1 MTALAF
7 LQAGGGLALLF
18 VGGEVLLRGAVGLSL
33 RFGLSPLLIGLT
45 VVAMATSM
53 PELVVTVT
61 AGLRGATDIG
71 VGNVVGSNIANILL
85 ILGLAALLC
94 PIERE
99 PRRILRDT
107 FCMVGATAVFI
118 LLACVQVLTFVHG
131 AVMIALMIGYL
142 VMSYVIERRG
152 GNDVATG
159 LEAIEEAGATP
170 KTAWVA
176 AALVVG
182 GIVALAGGSELLVRG
197 ATSIARAAGVS
208 ETVIGLTLVAVGTS
222 LPELATAIVAA
233 ARGQT
238 EVALGNVLG
247 SNIFNIL
254 LILGSLFMITPVTVS
269 PEILN
274 FDIWIL
280 AAVTLLAVPVMLTG
294 KRITR
299 IEGGVFV
306 ALYIAFVWYQFEP
319 HKQAAIGAESEID
332 GPRVQDPVMVGLA
345 AVETAPAR
353 P

>member
-18 VGGEVLLRGAVGLSL
+18 VGGEILLRGAVGLSL

-45 VVAMATSM
+45 VVALATSM

-61 AGLRGATDIG
+61 AGVQGVPDIG

-107 FCMVGATAVFI
+107 AAMVAATAVFI
-118 LLACVQVLTFVHG
+118 LLACAQRLSFVHG
-131 AVMIALMIGYL
+131 AVMLVLLVAYL
-142 VMSYVIERRG
+142 AYSYRVERRSY
-152 GNDVATG
+152 NEASTG

-170 KTAWVA
+170 KSAWVA
-176 AALVVG
+176 VGLVVVG
-182 GIVALAGGSELLVRG
+182 VLALGGGSELLVRG
-197 ATSIARAAGVS
+197 ATTIARAAGVS
-208 ETVIGLTLVAVGTS
+208 ETVIGLTLVAFGTS

-233 ARGQT
+233 LRGHT

-254 LILGSLFMITPVTVS
+254 LILGALFIITPVTVA

-274 FDIWIL
+274 FDIWAL
-280 AAVTLLAVPVMLTG
+280 AAATLIAVPVMLTG

-299 IEGGVFV
+299 LEGAVFV
-306 ALYIAFVWYQFEP
+306 LLYLAFVWVQFDP
-319 HKQAAIGAESEID
+319 HKAAHFGAA
-332 GPRVQDPVMVGLA
+332 PAP
-345 AVETAPAR
+345 AVEAAPAQS
-353 P
+353 

>member
-53 PELVVTVT
+53 PELVVTAT

-99 PRRILRDT
+99 PRRIRRDT

-118 LLACVQVLTFVHG
+118 LLASVQVLTVVHG
-131 AVMIALMIGYL
+131 MMMLLLMVAYL
-142 VMSYVIERRG
+142 VMSYLIERRG
-152 GNDVATG
+152 GNEAATG

-170 KTAWVA
+170 KSAWVA
-176 AALVVG
+176 TALVVG

-233 ARGQT
+233 LRGHT

-254 LILGSLFMITPVTVS
+254 LILGALFIITPVTVS
-269 PEILN
+269 PEILD
-274 FDIWIL
+274 FDIWVL

-294 KRITR
+294 RRITR
-299 IEGGVFV
+299 FEGAAFLV
-306 ALYIAFVWYQFEP
+306 LYAAFIWYQFEP
-319 HKQAAIGAESEID
+319 DKPGSAGAEIAI
-332 GPRVQDPVMVGLA
+332 PPARHLA
-345 AVETAPAR
+345 AVEAAPPR

>member
-33 RFGLSPLLIGLT
+33 RFGLSPLIIGLT

-53 PELVVTVT
+53 PELMVTVT
-61 AGLRGATDIG
+61 AGLQGATDIG

-85 ILGLAALLC
+85 ILGIAALLC

-107 FCMVGATAVFI
+107 LAMVGATALFI
-118 LLACVQVLTFVHG
+118 LLACFQRLSFPHGVL
-131 AVMIALMIGYL
+131 MLLLMAGYL
-142 VMSYVIERRG
+142 VMSYIVERRG
-152 GNDVATG
+152 GNDTDSG

-170 KTAWVA
+170 KSAWVA
-176 AALVVG
+176 VALVVG

-197 ATSIARAAGVS
+197 ASVIARAAGVS

-233 ARGQT
+233 LRGHT

-254 LILGSLFMITPVTVS
+254 LILGALFIITPVTMA
-269 PEILN
+269 PEILR
-274 FDIWIL
+274 FDIWVL
-280 AAVTLLAVPVMLTG
+280 AGVTLLALPVMLLG
-294 KRITR
+294 KRVSR
-299 IEGGVFV
+299 LQGGVFV
-306 ALYIAFVWYQFEP
+306 VLYFAFVWFQFDP
-319 HKQAAIGAESEID
+319 HKQASFSAEGPVGRGTGA
-332 GPRVQDPVMVGLA
+332 P
-345 AVETAPAR
+345 AVEMVAAR

>member
-85 ILGLAALLC
+85 ILGIAALLC

-99 PRRILRDT
+99 PKRILRDT
-107 FCMVGATAVFI
+107 LAMVAATAVFI
-118 LLACVQVLTFVHG
+118 LLACFQRLSFPHG
-131 AVMIALMIGYL
+131 ALMVLLLVGYL
-142 VMSYVIERRG
+142 VMSYIVERRG
-152 GNDVATG
+152 DNDVATG
-159 LEAIEEAGATP
+159 LEAIEEAGAAP
-170 KTAWVA
+170 KSVWLA
-176 AALVVG
+176 AVLVVG
-182 GIVALAGGSELLVRG
+182 GIIALAGGSELLVRG
-197 ATSIARAAGVS
+197 ATVIARAAGVS

-233 ARGQT
+233 FRGHT

-254 LILGSLFMITPVTVS
+254 LILGVLFIITPVAMA
-269 PEILN
+269 PEILR
-274 FDIWIL
+274 FDIWVL
-280 AAVTLLAVPVMLTG
+280 AGATLLALPVMLLG
-294 KRITR
+294 KRVGR
-299 IEGGVFV
+299 AHGAVFV
-306 ALYIAFVWYQFEP
+306 LLYFAYVWFQFDP
-319 HKQAAIGAESEID
+319 HKQATFTAGPPANQVTGA
-332 GPRVQDPVMVGLA
+332 P
-345 AVETAPAR
+345 AVETTAAR
-353 P
+353 L